1 MAITVKVHPPFWRL
15 LRVVAVTAVVVLVAA
30 VAIRSV
36 TPGGG
41 GEDKESPAVN
51 GAATHGLSLSA
62 GPLLLPVLDLAV
74 DVSEAEAAWISAFAQ
89 AVGGRPEV
97 AVEHGRA
104 DVVTSEFA
112 FEVDWLDKW
121 HEGIGQ
127 ALHYASATEKRPG
140 LALILRNGWP
150 PDEGTASKLADI
162 DRISSKQ
169 GIRVVLLRS
178 SR

>member
-1 MAITVKVHPPFWRL
+1 MTITVKVHPPFWRL
-15 LRVVAVTAVVVLVAA
+15 LRVVGVTAVVVLVAM

-36 TPGGG
+36 PGSGDGKEPVAVDESTP
-41 GEDKESPAVN
+41 
-51 GAATHGLSLSA
+51 SLDA
-62 GPLLLPVLDLAV
+62 GPLLMPVMALPVG
-74 DVSEAEAAWISAFAQ
+74 VSEPEAAWISAFAN
-89 AVGGRPEV
+89 AVRGQSEV

-104 DVVTSEFA
+104 DVVTDEFA
-112 FEVDWLDKW
+112 FELDWLDKW

-140 LALILRNGWP
+140 LALIMRDGWP
-150 PDEGTASKLADI
+150 PDGPTNSKLAEI

-169 GIRVVLLRS
+169 GIRIVLLRS

>member
-15 LRVVAVTAVVVLVAA
+15 LRVVAVTAIVVLVGV

-36 TPGGG
+36 TRGGD
-41 GEDKESPAVN
+41 DKVLPAVE
-51 GAATHGLSLSA
+51 GAHGLSLAA
-62 GPLLLPVLDLAV
+62 GPLLLPAV
-74 DVSEAEAAWISAFAQ
+74 DLGVGPSDPEAAWISAFAH
-89 AVGGRPEV
+89 AVEGRSEV

-162 DRISSKQ
+162 DRITSKQ

>member
-15 LRVVAVTAVVVLVAA
+15 LRVVAVTTVAVLFSVVL
-30 VAIRSV
+30 IRSV
-36 TPGGG
+36 TRG
-41 GEDKESPAVN
+41 GESSEAPGVST
-51 GAATHGLSLSA
+51 AAPLLEA
-62 GPLLLPVLDLAV
+62 GPLFLPVLDLGV
-74 DVSEAEAAWISAFAQ
+74 NVSDPEAAWISAFAEE
-89 AVGGRPEV
+89 VRGRPEV

-104 DVVTSEFA
+104 DVVTAEFA

-140 LALILRNGWP
+140 LALILRDGWP
-150 PDEGTASKLADI
+150 PDGATNSKLAEI

-169 GIRVVLLRS
+169 GIRIVLLRS
-178 SR
+178 AR

>member
-1 MAITVKVHPPFWRL
+1 MAITVKVHAPFWRL

-36 TPGGG
+36 TRGGQG
-41 GEDKESPAVN
+41 KEAPAVN
-51 GAATHGLSLSA
+51 GDAPRGPSFGA
-62 GPLLLPVLDLAV
+62 GPLFLPVLDLGV
-74 DVSEAEAAWISAFAQ
+74 DITDPEAAWIRAFAQ
-89 AVGGRPEV
+89 EVGGQSEV

-112 FEVDWLDKW
+112 FELDWLDKW

-140 LALILRNGWP
+140 LALILRDGWP
-150 PDEGTASKLADI
+150 PDGTTSSKLAEI